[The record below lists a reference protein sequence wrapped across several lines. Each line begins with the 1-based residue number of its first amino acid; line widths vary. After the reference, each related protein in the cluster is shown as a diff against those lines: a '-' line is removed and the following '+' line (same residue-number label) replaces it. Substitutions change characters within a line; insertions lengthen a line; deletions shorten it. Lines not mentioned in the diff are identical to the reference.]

1 MFFFSTLK
9 DTVFYKSIIRYPT
22 PISLTYTWSF
32 GVLTMIFIVL
42 QILTGILISFY
53 YTGSTAEAFNS
64 VHMVLVDADF
74 GALLYAIHSVGVTAI
89 FICMLIHTFRAVQ
102 YVLYDEPREVVWSS
116 GQLLFYLTM
125 IISFLGYV
133 LPWGQ
138 LSYWGCRVVINAVS
152 SIDII
157 EEELQRMCA
166 GGTALTNTTLAR
178 CFILHIVLPF
188 ILVGL
193 IFLHFYFLHQVGS
206 SVPLLVNM
214 EATESILQST
224 SFHVYF
230 IIKDLFIS
238 CFGILLFLL
247 LLSRVAQLSG
257 TVPLHSYFEILHN
270 HNAADPA
277 YTPLHI
283 MPEWYLLLFY
293 AELKMFSN
301 KTLAISTVTTLLLTY
316 LSNDEYL
323 YDDILVISNSVD
335 ELPSF
340 AYKVSVDMFTFP
352 AIFSESVYTYIPR
365 KYFVACYT
373 GIEVFVQQLY
383 ACIRTLVV
391 WVFFFIWNFFFFI
404 GDFFSFLCVF
414 LKDTITISVPQACV
428 FIVKLLKKLGLYLL
442 DFGDD
447 FISGVLESFDE
458 KPLITVFVAVGV
470 IGSYGILIYSLPGY
484 FKELYVNFKEGD
496 PVAIRD
502 VHFLVSCFLIGV
514 AAILYHEFKDDKSF
528 YEDDYYDDSIY
539 EHF

>member
-1 MFFFSTLK
+1 
-9 DTVFYKSIIRYPT
+9 
-22 PISLTYTWSF
+22 
-32 GVLTMIFIVL
+32 MIFILL

-74 GALLYAIHSVGVTAI
+74 GALLYALHSVGVTAI
-89 FICMLIHTFRAVQ
+89 FICMLIHTFRSIQ
-102 YVLYDEPREVVWSS
+102 YVLYDEPREAVWSS

-193 IFLHFYFLHQVGS
+193 VFLHFYFLHQVGS

-238 CFGILLFLL
+238 CFGILVFML
-247 LLSRVAQLSG
+247 LLSRVSQLSS

-316 LSNDEYL
+316 LSNDDYL
-323 YDDILVISNSVD
+323 YDDILVISNAVD
-335 ELPSF
+335 EVPSLV
-340 AYKVSVDMFTFP
+340 YVVLVDMFTFP
-352 AIFSESVYTYIPR
+352 AIFSECIYAYIPR
-365 KYFVACYT
+365 EDVVAYYT
-373 GIEVFVQQLY
+373 SIEVFVQQLY
-383 ACIRTLVV
+383 ARIRTVVVCLFNVTADLFYFFGYFVVFTLTTAVPKAFVILVTQLKRFGLFLV
-391 WVFFFIWNFFFFI
+391 DLGEVF
-404 GDFFSFLCVF
+404 V
-414 LKDTITISVPQACV
+414 
-428 FIVKLLKKLGLYLL
+428 
-442 DFGDD
+442 
-447 FISGVLESFDE
+447 SGIFQSYEE
-458 KPLITVFVAVGV
+458 MPLITVFLVV
-470 IGSYGILIYSLPGY
+470 SGISLLAFMIYTLPGF
-484 FKELYVNFKEGD
+484 FKELRANFKKGD
-496 PVAIRD
+496 PEATRV
-502 VHFLVSCFLIGV
+502 VHFLISCFIIGV
-514 AAILYHEFKDDKSF
+514 ACILYQEFSDDKSF